1 MSPIV
6 HAGVP
11 ALPCRPALRPLPEG
25 DPIAVPDLRL
35 TLACVATDRSRPILD
50 GRVTVPG
57 VAFDATP
64 GEPEAIFR
72 TALREHA
79 WDVTE
84 LSMSSHITVTARGD
98 AHYVG
103 IPVFLSRAFR
113 HSGIYVRTDRGI
125 GRPEDLK
132 GRTIGLPEYQQT
144 AALWVRGILR
154 DLHGVGV
161 RDVKWR
167 IGGVERAGQGERIRL
182 DLPADIDAAPIGP
195 DDTLNGL
202 LAAGEIDAIVSPR
215 PPSGLDDPRI
225 PVARLFPD
233 YRAAEIAYH
242 RQTGFFPIMHCL
254 ALRRELADAHPDLP
268 GKLFRA
274 FAEAK
279 EMALAEL
286 GLINVLRVSLPWV
299 AAALAETKTIMGAD
313 IWPYGFAQNRD
324 EIAAMT
330 RYAHEDGLTAE
341 RLEPEALFHPSTLS
355 LAP

>member
-1 MSPIV
+1 MVLFRRS
-6 HAGVP
+6 A
-11 ALPCRPALRPLPEG
+11 ATQDRPA
-25 DPIAVPDLRL
+25 AMPDLRL

-50 GRVTVPG
+50 GRIAVPG
-57 VAFDATP
+57 ITFEPSP

-72 TALREHA
+72 RALRERA

-113 HSGIYVRTDRGI
+113 HSAIYVRTDRGI
-125 GRPEDLK
+125 ERPEDLK
-132 GRTIGLPEYQQT
+132 GKTIGLPEYQQT

-161 RDVKWR
+161 RDVAWR
-167 IGGVERAGQGERIRL
+167 IGGVAQAGQTERIKL
-182 DLPADIDAAPIGP
+182 DLPADIDAAPIAP
-195 DDTLNGL
+195 DETLNGL
-202 LAAGEIDAIVSPR
+202 LEAGEIDAIISPR
-215 PPSGLDDPRI
+215 PPASLADPEV

-254 ALRRELADAHPDLP
+254 ALRRELAEAHPELP
-268 GKLFRA
+268 AALFRA
-274 FAEAK
+274 FAAARD
-279 EMALAEL
+279 MALAEL

-299 AAALAETKTIMGAD
+299 ATALAETQAVMGAD
-313 IWPYGFAQNRD
+313 IWPYGFTRNRD
-324 EIAAMT
+324 ELAAMT
-330 RYAHEDGLTAE
+330 RYAHEDGLTATP
-341 RLEPEALFHPSTLS
+341 LEPEALFHPSTL
-355 LAP
+355 APAQ

>member
-1 MSPIV
+1 M
-6 HAGVP
+6 
-11 ALPCRPALRPLPEG
+11 
-25 DPIAVPDLRL
+25 PDLKL

-125 GRPEDLK
+125 DRPEDLK

-167 IGGVERAGQGERIRL
+167 IGGVEQAGQHERIKL
-182 DLPADIDAAPIGP
+182 DLPSDIDAKPIGP
-195 DDTLNGL
+195 EDTLNGL
-202 LAAGEIDAIVSPR
+202 LATGKIDAIVSPR
-215 PPSGLDDPRI
+215 PPSSLDEPGI
-225 PVARLFPD
+225 PVGRLFPD
-233 YRAAEIAYH
+233 YRAAEIDYH

-254 ALRRELADAHPDLP
+254 AIRRTLAEAHPDLP
-268 GKLFRA
+268 GRLFRA
-274 FAEAK
+274 FVSARD
-279 EMALAEL
+279 MALAEL

-299 AAALAETKTIMGAD
+299 ASALADTQTVMGAD
-313 IWPYGFAQNRD
+313 IWPYGFRRNRD

-330 RYAHEDGLTAE
+330 RYAHEDGLTGR
-341 RLEPEALFHPSTLS
+341 RLEPEELFHSSALD
-355 LAP
+355 LVA

>member
-1 MSPIV
+1 MTD
-6 HAGVP
+6 
-11 ALPCRPALRPLPEG
+11 RT
-25 DPIAVPDLRL
+25 L

-57 VAFDATP
+57 VTFAAEP

-79 WDVTE
+79 FDVTE

-103 IPVFLSRAFR
+103 VPVFLSRAFR

-125 GRPEDLK
+125 DRPEDLK

-161 RDVKWR
+161 RDVRWR
-167 IGGVERAGQGERIRL
+167 IGGVEQTGQGERIRL
-182 DLPADIDAAPIGP
+182 DLPGDIDVEPIGP
-195 DDTLNGL
+195 DETLNGL
-202 LAAGEIDAIVSPR
+202 LADGAIDAIISPR
-215 PPSGLDDPRI
+215 PPSSLADPDV
-225 PVARLFPD
+225 PVARLFAD

-242 RQTGFFPIMHCL
+242 KQTGFFPIMHCL
-254 ALRRELADAHPDLP
+254 ALRRALADEQPDLP

-274 FAEAK
+274 FAAARDL
-279 EMALAEL
+279 ALAEL

-299 AAALAETKTIMGAD
+299 AAALAETQQVMGPD
-313 IWPYGFAQNRD
+313 IWPYGFRRNRD

-330 RYAHEDGLTAE
+330 RYAHEDGLTDR
-341 RLEPEALFHPSTLS
+341 RLEPESLFHPSTLD
-355 LAP
+355 LTANDGGAAP

>member
-1 MSPIV
+1 MT
-6 HAGVP
+6 
-11 ALPCRPALRPLPEG
+11 
-25 DPIAVPDLRL
+25 DLKL

-50 GRVTVPG
+50 GRVAVPG
-57 VAFDATP
+57 VAFDASP

-84 LSMSSHITVTARGD
+84 LSMSSHITVAARGD

-113 HSGIYVRTDRGI
+113 HSGIYVRADRGI
-125 GRPEDLK
+125 DRPEDLK

-161 RDVKWR
+161 RDVSWR
-167 IGGVERAGQGERIRL
+167 IGGVEQTGQQERIRL
-182 DLPADIDAAPIGP
+182 DLPADLDVRPIGP
-195 DDTLNGL
+195 EETLNGL
-202 LAAGEIDAIVSPR
+202 LMAGKIDAIVSPR
-215 PPSGLDDPRI
+215 PPSSLGDPDI
-225 PVARLFPD
+225 PVGRLFPD
-233 YRAAEIAYH
+233 YRGAEIDYH

-254 ALRRELADAHPDLP
+254 AVRRTLAAEHPDLP

-274 FAEAK
+274 FVEARN
-279 EMALAEL
+279 MALAEL

-299 AAALAETKTIMGAD
+299 ASALADTKEVMGED
-313 IWPYGFAQNRD
+313 IWPYGFRRNRD
-324 EIAAMT
+324 EISAMT
-330 RYAHEDGLTAE
+330 RYAHEDGLTAR
-341 RLEPEALFHPSTLS
+341 RLEPEELFHPSTLD
-355 LAP
+355 LVA

>member
-1 MSPIV
+1 M
-6 HAGVP
+6 
-11 ALPCRPALRPLPEG
+11 
-25 DPIAVPDLRL
+25 PDLTL

-50 GRVTVPG
+50 GRVAVPG
-57 VAFDATP
+57 VAFEATP

-72 TALREHA
+72 NALREHT

-125 GRPEDLK
+125 TRPEDLK
-132 GRTIGLPEYQQT
+132 GRAIGLPEYQQT

-161 RDVKWR
+161 RDAKWR
-167 IGGVERAGQGERIRL
+167 IGGVAQAGQTERIKL
-182 DLPADIDAAPIGP
+182 DLPADIDVAPIAP
-195 DDTLNGL
+195 DETLNDL

-215 PPSGLDDPRI
+215 PPACLDDPAV

-242 RQTGFFPIMHCL
+242 ERTGFFPIMHCL
-254 ALRRELADAHPDLP
+254 AIRRSLADAHPDLP
-268 GKLFRA
+268 AKLFRA
-274 FAEAK
+274 FVEARD
-279 EMALAEL
+279 MALAEL

-299 AAALAETKTIMGAD
+299 AAALAETKAVMGVD
-313 IWPYGFAQNRD
+313 IWPYGFPRNRE
-324 EIAAMT
+324 EITAMT

-341 RLEPEALFHPSTLS
+341 RLQPEALFHPSTLE
-355 LAP
+355 LVP

>member
-1 MSPIV
+1 MT
-6 HAGVP
+6 
-11 ALPCRPALRPLPEG
+11 
-25 DPIAVPDLRL
+25 DLRL

-57 VAFDATP
+57 VTFDAEP

-72 TALREHA
+72 TALRERKF
-79 WDVTE
+79 DVTE

-113 HSGIYVRTDRGI
+113 HSAIYVRTDRGI
-125 GRPEDLK
+125 ERPEDLK
-132 GRTIGLPEYQQT
+132 ARTIGLPEYQQT

-161 RDVKWR
+161 RDARWR
-167 IGGVERAGQGERIRL
+167 IGGVEQAGQTERIRL
-182 DLPADIDAAPIGP
+182 DLPADIDAAPIAP
-195 DDTLNGL
+195 DATLNGL

-215 PPSGLDDPRI
+215 PPPSLADPEV

-254 ALRRELADAHPDLP
+254 AVRRELAAAHPDLP
-268 GKLFRA
+268 RRLLAA
-274 FAEAK
+274 FTEARDL
-279 EMALAEL
+279 ALAEL

-299 AAALAETKTIMGAD
+299 ATALAETKEIMGAD
-313 IWPYGFAQNRD
+313 IWPYGFARNRD
-324 EIAAMT
+324 ELAAMT
-330 RYAHEDGLTAE
+330 RYAHEDGLTAT
-341 RLEPEALFHPSTLS
+341 RLDPAALFDPSTLDP
-355 LAP
+355 AP